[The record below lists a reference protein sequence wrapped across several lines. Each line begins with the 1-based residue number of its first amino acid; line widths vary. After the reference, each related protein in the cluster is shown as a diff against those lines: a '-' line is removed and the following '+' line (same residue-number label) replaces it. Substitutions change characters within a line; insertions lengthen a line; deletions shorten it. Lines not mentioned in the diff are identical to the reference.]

1 MKAEARHKMKE
12 DEFVSL
18 FTRATHAIA
27 GNPRQTLTALIVIIV
42 LAAAF
47 VGLKYY
53 KDHQNALANEA
64 FVKGMTSYSGMRL
77 DLSLPGDSKPAPDY
91 AAALASFEQV
101 ADYRLAGLKEPAR
114 LMAAV
119 AEAKLGHQQQAEAR
133 LKALAEGSGNT
144 FYARMA
150 KLQIAE
156 NLYQQGKY
164 AEAATAYTGIAQT
177 NDPNFPTDYAM
188 LALGI
193 AQEKAGDRR
202 TAAATFKKLSQ
213 QFPDST
219 FAQKAN
225 DELRRIAP
233 DEAAE

>member
-18 FTRATHAIA
+18 FTRATHAVA
-27 GNPRQTLTALIVIIV
+27 GNPRQTLTALLVLLL

-77 DLSLPGDSKPAPDY
+77 DVPPQGDAKPAPDY

-119 AEAKLGHQQQAEAR
+119 AEAKLGHTQEAETR
-133 LKALAEGSGNT
+133 LKAVAEGGGNT

-150 KLQIAE
+150 KLQVAE

-164 AEAATAYTGIAQT
+164 AEAATAYTAIAQT

-188 LALGI
+188 MALGI
-193 AQEKAGDRR
+193 AQQKAGDR
-202 TAAATFKKLSQ
+202 AAAVTTFKKLAQ
-213 QFPDST
+213 QFPEST
-219 FAQKAN
+219 FAQKAQ

-233 DEAAE
+233 DEATE